1 MFSEVTFSLVSVIG
15 FVNAHVAA
23 LTHVENVRFL
33 RCCYQ
38 CYSWLVTDVCRLCV
52 GILKW
57 LFLASFWHTES
68 GGDFRSGS
76 PFMLVTASLSCDA
89 QLLFIAKL
97 AVDFYVV

>member
-1 MFSEVTFSLVSVIG
+1 ME
-15 FVNAHVAA
+15 
-23 LTHVENVRFL
+23 
-33 RCCYQ
+33 
-38 CYSWLVTDVCRLCV
+38 WL